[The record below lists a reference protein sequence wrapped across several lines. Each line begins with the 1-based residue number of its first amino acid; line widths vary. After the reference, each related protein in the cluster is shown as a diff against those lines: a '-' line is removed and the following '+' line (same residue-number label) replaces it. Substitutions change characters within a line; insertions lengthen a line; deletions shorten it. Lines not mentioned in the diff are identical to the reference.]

1 MTERPSK
8 RSDVF
13 ERSLEDEAVLY
24 DPSDSVMHTL
34 NPVAV
39 FIWKMCDGKHT
50 PEDIARAVCEVYD
63 ADPDAVLKDVE
74 STLDEFRAK
83 KLLQA

>member
-1 MTERPSK
+1 MTEHPSQ

-34 NPVAV
+34 SPVAL
-39 FIWKMCDGKHT
+39 FIWKMCDGRHT
-50 PEDIARAVCEVYD
+50 SEDIARAVCEVYD
-63 ADPDAVLKDVE
+63 ADPDEVLKDVE
-74 STLDEFRAK
+74 STLKQFRAK